1 MLQFDWNRIRDILR
15 TDLITM
21 RGGKNNSRTAVAAIM
36 LLFGA
41 LGFVFSTLIG
51 LYVPLIVGGFFV
63 PMLFQNEMK
72 YHCEKMYA
80 LLPVPRKTLVQS
92 RFLLTIGLYLAVNLV
107 YYLLMLLSL
116 RLQLWNVVMGE
127 GGEYLDILSLIA
139 KRMGISTLG
148 LFHVCYA
155 LVTAA
160 GLWSAASSLRK
171 YFKDSSRLTT
181 SLNLTNMRKAGKGE
195 YVLAGII
202 FGVLILWALIL
213 TDTLPL
219 GTAAAVVIAL
229 MQQLITIG
237 DGILFV
243 LMMLLIGMMMGVYH
257 YICTI
262 LEFEDKE
269 L

>member
-51 LYVPLIVGGFFV
+51 LYVPLIIGGFFV
-63 PMLFQNEMK
+63 PTLFHNELK
-72 YHCEKMYA
+72 YQCEKMYA
-80 LLPVPRKTLVQS
+80 LLPVPRRTLVQS
-92 RFLLTIGLYLAVNLV
+92 RFLLTIGLYLSVNLL

-116 RLQLWNVVMGE
+116 RLQLWNVVIGE
-127 GGEYLDILSLIA
+127 GGEYLDILSLTA
-139 KRMGISTLG
+139 RRMDMSVLG
-148 LFHVCYA
+148 LFHLCYA

-160 GLWSAASSLRK
+160 GLWSITDSLRR
-171 YFKDSSRLTT
+171 YFKDSSRLMS
-181 SLNLTNMRKAGKGE
+181 SLNLTGMQKAGKKD
-195 YVLAGII
+195 YILALIV
-202 FGVLILWALIL
+202 FGVILLWVLIL

-219 GTAAAVVIAL
+219 GTSAAVVLTLI
-229 MQQLITIG
+229 QQLITIG
-237 DGILFV
+237 DGIIFV
-243 LMMLLIGMMMGVYH
+243 FLLLLVGIMISIYN

>member
-21 RGGKNNSRTAVAAIM
+21 RGGKNNSRTAVAAVM

-63 PMLFQNEMK
+63 PMLFQNELK
-72 YHCEKMYA
+72 YQCEKMYS
-80 LLPVPRKTLVQS
+80 LLPVPRRTLVQS
-92 RFLLTIGLYLAVNLV
+92 RFLLTIGLYLSVNLL

-116 RLQLWNVVMGE
+116 RLQLWNVVMGD
-127 GGEYLDILSLIA
+127 GGEYLDILSLTA
-139 KRMGISTLG
+139 RRMGISTLG
-148 LFHVCYA
+148 LFHLCYA
-155 LVTAA
+155 LVTTMGLGSAA
-160 GLWSAASSLRK
+160 GSLRK
-171 YFKDSSRLTT
+171 YFKDSSLPV
-181 SLNLTNMRKAGKGE
+181 SLNLTHMRKAGKGE

-202 FGVLILWALIL
+202 FGVIILWALIL

-219 GTAAAVVIAL
+219 GTAAAVVLAL

-237 DGILFV
+237 DGVLFV
-243 LMMLLIGMMMGVYH
+243 LMMLLIGIMVSIYH